1 MTNKLHFEKVAIIG
15 VGLIGGSMAMIMKQK
30 SIAGRITG
38 VGRGKENLNTA
49 KRLGLVDD
57 CTLEA
62 AEGVKDADLVIVAVP
77 VLKMEPVLKA
87 AAPHLKK
94 GCIVT
99 DVGSVKQAIV
109 DIVEPL
115 MPEGVHFVPGHPI
128 AGKEV
133 SGAAAADAKLFEGK
147 RCVLTPTEN
156 TDRGALAKIR
166 ALWQEAGAEVVIMDA
181 ESHDWILAATSHLPH
196 VVAYMLVNTVSEVG
210 GSGRKGMDIFKL
222 SAGGFRDTTRIASSP
237 AEMWSDICGMNK
249 RALSEILENFQKR
262 LDVMKRLIQ
271 SNDITGI
278 NKEFA
283 RAKSFRD
290 SLNPKPHSH
299 EPHEGPCSHDHEHQH
314 DHD

>member
-1 MTNKLHFEKVAIIG
+1 MTNKLYFEKAAIIG
-15 VGLIGGSMAMIMKQK
+15 VGLIGGSLAMIMKQK
-30 SIAGRITG
+30 GIAGHITG

-49 KRLGLVDD
+49 KRLGLVDE

-62 AEGVKDADLVIVAVP
+62 AEGVKDADLVIAAVP
-77 VLKMEPVLKA
+77 VLKIEAVIKA

-133 SGAAAADAKLFEGK
+133 SGAACADADLFVGK

-156 TDRGALAKIR
+156 TDKGALAKIR
-166 ALWQEAGAEVVIMDA
+166 TLWQEAGSEVVIMDA

-249 RALSEILENFQKR
+249 RALSEIMENFQKR

-290 SLNPKPHSH
+290 SFNPKPRG
-299 EPHEGPCSHDHEHQH
+299 HEGPCEHEHKH
-314 DHD
+314 DHDCDHD